1 MTKPYMEIT
10 ASILSFMAVDMHA
23 VSTIRLQIFCIL
35 TIKTHIRD
43 FLKKQRSMFLNFFFL
58 SCFPKQEVVLPSS
71 ISRQQRLIHELSFP
85 KFLPFFM
92 CVRKPRNI
100 SLFVAYFNVF
110 F

>member
-1 MTKPYMEIT
+1 MTKPYIEIT

-43 FLKKQRSMFLNFFFL
+43 FLGKQRSMFLNFFFL
-58 SCFPKQEVVLPSS
+58 KKEVVLPSS

-100 SLFVAYFNVF
+100 SLLLLILMFSFKRV
-110 F
+110 